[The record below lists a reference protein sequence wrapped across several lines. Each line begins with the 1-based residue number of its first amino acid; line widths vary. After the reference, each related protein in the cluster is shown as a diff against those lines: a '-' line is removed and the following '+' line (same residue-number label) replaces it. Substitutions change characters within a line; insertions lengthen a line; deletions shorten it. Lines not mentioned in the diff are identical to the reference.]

1 MLVES
6 FVESLSNQDLSNVYS
21 IVRLGLLVLG
31 RKPAEVK
38 CHSHRTISGVH
49 AINLT
54 CY

>member
-6 FVESLSNQDLSNVYS
+6 FVECLSNQDLSDVYS
-21 IVRLGLLVLG
+21 MVRLGLLVSG
-31 RKPAEVK
+31 RKPAEIK

-54 CY
+54 CH